1 MPWATASASP
11 KSVRSP
17 STLQTSSRCAPAAA
31 GPAHGPVPPTT
42 SPAHRRPHPHSGLAC
57 DRPSLSGPSLYTAK
71 GRQGPGHSAR
81 SQLSGPRCGEALNPN
96 PAPVQLRPKF
106 CPFPTPRPLSR
117 PVGPPQPSA
126 SAKDL
131 PASKP
136 LTLSPSRSAWA
147 LSAPQFPKPRLSP
160 LTSPTTSPLPPPTAV
175 YPHAGG
181 PARPEA
187 RARHEGRPRARAG
200 AL

>member
-71 GRQGPGHSAR
+71 GPQGPGHSAR

-117 PVGPPQPSA
+117 PAGPPQPSA

-136 LTLSPSRSAWA
+136 LTLSPS
-147 LSAPQFPKPRLSP
+147 LTHPRLLPPRLGSVSP
-160 LTSPTTSPLPPPTAV
+160 SVPQAPPLPLDLAHNLASSSAHSCPSTSWRTRETR
-175 YPHAGG
+175 GTCSS
-181 PARPEA
+181 
-187 RARHEGRPRARAG
+187 
-200 AL
+200 